1 MNDSELW
8 ITLSKVLPYAI
19 YPLTWCLGLGVLGLI
34 VVQRR
39 RRRAGIMLIAAG
51 FAILCVA
58 ASPVTANWLYSRL
71 EQQFPAKPI
80 AELPNVDVI
89 VLLGGVLRLPLPP
102 RTDFE
107 LTGTSSRI
115 RYAAQLYRAG
125 RAPNILVS
133 GGNVF
138 DQAGVHSEA
147 FYVRSF
153 LGELGVPAE
162 VVEIEAQSRN
172 TYQNAVETS
181 RILERRGWRSLLL
194 VTSAAHMPRAY
205 GVFQS
210 RAVEVVPAPTDFQ
223 VDRYAQPRVL
233 DWLPTVA
240 ALGRTTAALHEYLGQ
255 LVYRLRGSSR

>member
-138 DQAGVHSEA
+138 D
-147 FYVRSF
+147 
-153 LGELGVPAE
+153 
-162 VVEIEAQSRN
+162 
-172 TYQNAVETS
+172 
-181 RILERRGWRSLLL
+181 
-194 VTSAAHMPRAY
+194 
-205 GVFQS
+205 
-210 RAVEVVPAPTDFQ
+210 
-223 VDRYAQPRVL
+223 
-233 DWLPTVA
+233 
-240 ALGRTTAALHEYLGQ
+240 
-255 LVYRLRGSSR
+255 